1 MSRHWL
7 AWCGVIVFLGAG
19 VAIAGRPWVSLHDR
33 PEADAFACEPRHEP
47 TTSVTVQS
55 PPTTYDAICD
65 RNVYPYPRL
74 PFLGGAGFQF
84 TDPTFASRMVRVTD
98 AETRPDTVGR
108 AWFSPSSA
116 ETPAWNTNSTR
127 FYVMGGGGEQ
137 LPFEFDPTTMRA
149 SRIGKGKGRDGG
161 LVLNFGGE
169 PTFSFVDPDVLYG
182 GDGSR
187 LVSYRLSTRART
199 ALHDVHSCLRGV
211 ATHGL
216 NVSGTK
222 DDGRWLVY
230 IGGDVQDRDTI
241 VYVYDRTLGC
251 RWLNAQTGQ
260 VGGSW
265 GPTGAYTGDK
275 GLLLHNA
282 RISKSGRWAR
292 LITSNG
298 GAGEYF
304 WDIESSTLTACP
316 DRGAPNFCNGHQVM
330 GFDRVINQRQLGDAM
345 DLAVRPMSNPNRA
358 TPFAGLIKPLL
369 TTPPRWGT
377 DTHPSW
383 NNVQADE
390 KQPVC
395 MEVYHADNLVQR
407 AWDGEIICV
416 RTDGAASTV
425 WRFAHHRSRV
435 ASFWDQPRANVSQ
448 DGRFVLFTSNWEQTV
463 GAGRQDAFIVQL
475 APHRDDRPAT
485 PAKSPS

>member
-7 AWCGVIVFLGAG
+7 AWGGVIVLLGVG
-19 VAIAGRPWVSLHDR
+19 VAIAERPWASLRDR
-33 PEADAFACEPRHEP
+33 PAAGTFACEPRNEP
-47 TTSVTVQS
+47 TSSVTVQS
-55 PPTTYDAICD
+55 PPTTYDALCD

-74 PFLGGAGFQF
+74 PSLGGAGFQF
-84 TDPTFASRMVRVTD
+84 TDPTFGSRMVRITD
-98 AETRPDTVGR
+98 GETRPDTVGR

-116 ETPAWNTNSTR
+116 ETTAWNTNSTR
-127 FYVMGGGGEQ
+127 FYVVGGGGEQ
-137 LPFEFDPTTMRA
+137 LPFDFDPTTMRA
-149 SRIGKGKGRDGG
+149 SRIGKGKGSDGG

-169 PTFSFVDPDVLYG
+169 PAFSFVDPDVLYG

-187 LVSYRLSTRART
+187 LVSYRVSTRAQT
-199 ALHDVHSCLRGV
+199 ALHDVRSCLPGV

-222 DDGRWLVY
+222 DDRRLLVY
-230 IGGDVQDRDTI
+230 IGGDAQDRDTI

-251 RWLNAQTGQ
+251 RWLNTQTGQ
-260 VGGSW
+260 VGGAW
-265 GPTGAYTGDK
+265 GPTGVYTGDT
-275 GLLLHNA
+275 GLVLHNA
-282 RISKSGRWAR
+282 RISKGGRWAR

-298 GAGEYF
+298 RAGEYF
-304 WDIESSTLTACP
+304 WDIESLTLTACP

-330 GFDRVINQRQLGDAM
+330 GFGVVINQRQLGDSM
-345 DLAVRPMSNPNRA
+345 DFAVRPMSTPNSA
-358 TPFAGLIKPLL
+358 TPFPGLIKPLL
-369 TTPPRWGT
+369 TPAQWVV
-377 DTHPSW
+377 DTHLSW
-383 NNVQADE
+383 NNVQPDD

-395 MEVYHADNLVQR
+395 LEVYRPDNLVQR

-448 DGRFVLFTSNWEQTV
+448 DGRFVLFTSNWEHTV

-475 APHRDDRPAT
+475 APHR
-485 PAKSPS
+485 

>member
-1 MSRHWL
+1 MRTSWL
-7 AWCGVIVFLGAG
+7 AWCGLIVLVAAGA
-19 VAIAGRPWVSLHDR
+19 AIAGAPWASWREQPVT
-33 PEADAFACEPRHEP
+33 PFVCESRREP
-47 TTSVTVQS
+47 ASSVASQS
-55 PPTTYDAICD
+55 PPAVYDAICD
-65 RNVYPYPRL
+65 RNVYPHPPL
-74 PFLGGAGFQF
+74 PALGAAGFTF
-84 TDPTFASRMVRVTD
+84 TDPTFGSRILRVTD
-98 AETRPDTVGR
+98 ATTRPDAVGR
-108 AWFSPSSA
+108 AWLSPSSA
-116 ETPAWNTNSTR
+116 ETTAWNTNSTR
-127 FYVMGGGGEQ
+127 FYLLGGGGEQ
-137 LPFEFDPTTMRA
+137 LVFDFDPATMRT
-149 SRIGKGKGRDGG
+149 SRLGKGKGAGG
-161 LVLNFGGE
+161 LVLGFAGE

-182 GDGSR
+182 GHGTR
-187 LVSYRLSTRART
+187 LVAYRVSTGTQT
-199 ALHDVHSCLRGV
+199 ALHDVQSCLPGV
-211 ATHGL
+211 AAHAL

-222 DDGRWLVY
+222 DDQRWLVY
-230 IGGDVQDRDTI
+230 VGADAQDGDTT
-241 VYVYDRTLGC
+241 VYVYDRRLGC
-251 RWLNAQTGQ
+251 RWLNTQTGQ
-260 VGGSW
+260 VGGAW

-282 RISKSGRWAR
+282 RISRGGRWAR
-292 LITSNG
+292 LTPSTG
-298 GAGEYF
+298 HAGQYF
-304 WDIESSTLTACP
+304 WDIESLTLTACP

-330 GFDRVINQRQLGDAM
+330 GFDLVLNQRQLGDSM

-358 TPFAGLIKPLL
+358 TPFPGLIKPLL
-369 TTPPRWGT
+369 TTPARWGI
-377 DTHPSW
+377 DVHLSW

-395 MEVYHADNLVQR
+395 MEVYHTDNLVQR